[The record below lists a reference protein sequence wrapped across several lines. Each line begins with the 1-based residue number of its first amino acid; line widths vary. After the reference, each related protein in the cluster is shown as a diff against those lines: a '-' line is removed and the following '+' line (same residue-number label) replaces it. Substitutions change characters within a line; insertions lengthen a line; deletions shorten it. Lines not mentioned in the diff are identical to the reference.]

1 MITSKKA
8 VSSLVIALMMFA
20 GSAMAQDGIGA
31 AKKQLVPVKPD
42 ILKNVVGLPD
52 LKISRVDFTPN
63 NVFRATVQVANIGL
77 GPSVPCILMVEVGCS
92 SPKKIPFNIPA
103 LKQTIPGAFPDSA
116 SQETIVINS
125 PFAFNVSQ
133 IKLTIDSQ
141 NVVKESNETNNT
153 WSKNN
158 CVK

>member
-1 MITSKKA
+1 MITSKQV

-31 AKKQLVPVKPD
+31 AKKQVAPVKPD
-42 ILKNVVGLPD
+42 IQKNVVVLPD

-77 GPSVPCILMVEVGCS
+77 APSTPCLLMVEVGCS
-92 SPKKIPFNIPA
+92 SPKKLIFNIPA
-103 LKQTIPGAFPDSA
+103 LKQTIPGAFPDPA

-125 PFAFNVSQ
+125 PIAFNVSN
-133 IKLTIDSQ
+133 IKLTVDSQ
-141 NVVKESNETNNT
+141 NAVKEKNETNNT